1 MDLRTAAGVIQIL
14 KLMAVSD
21 GTMAPEEKE
30 LLESLS
36 KRYLKEAAIPS
47 STVAFSHPNDLE
59 VLAKE
64 IPDEDRALTA
74 KLAYMIIAS
83 SREAYQFAVNPD
95 EQKAFD
101 HLCNTLALDQD
112 SQSELIVQAKN
123 ELSERPGLWD
133 VLSSSLSSLFSIGN
147 PPGQ

>member
-1 MDLRTAAGVIQIL
+1 MDLRTAGVVIQIL
-14 KLMAVSD
+14 KLMAFSD

-36 KRYLKEAAIPS
+36 KRYLKEAAIHS

>member
-1 MDLRTAAGVIQIL
+1 MDLRTAGVVIQIL

-36 KRYLKEAAIPS
+36 KRYLKEAAIHS

-64 IPDEDRALTA
+64 IPDEDKALTA

-83 SREAYQFAVNPD
+83 SREAYEFAVNHD

-101 HLCNTLALDQD
+101 QLCHTLALDQD

-123 ELSERPGLWD
+123 ELCESPGLWD
-133 VLSSSLSSLFSIGN
+133 ALSSSFSSLFRIGK